1 MPNVCFVAE
10 QLIVDFRQE
19 IYLIRMFIN
28 TLKSKGISAWVY
40 YCRLR
45 LIFAVPK
52 GVVLKFAYTVSVSAK
67 NLGSRRSKVMLS
79 RMECSVK
86 TF

>member
-1 MPNVCFVAE
+1 MAE
-10 QLIVDFRQE
+10 QRTVGFRQK
-19 IYLIRMFIN
+19 IYLIRMLIN

-52 GVVLKFAYTVSVSAK
+52 GVVLKFAYTVSASAK
-67 NLGSRRSKVMLS
+67 NLRSRRSKVMIS
-79 RMECSVK
+79 GMECSVE

>member
-1 MPNVCFVAE
+1 MAE
-10 QLIVDFRQE
+10 QRTVGFRQK

-40 YCRLR
+40 YCRLG
-45 LIFAVPK
+45 LLSFAVPE

-67 NLGSRRSKVMLS
+67 NLGSRRSKAMLS
-79 RMECSVK
+79 GMECSVE